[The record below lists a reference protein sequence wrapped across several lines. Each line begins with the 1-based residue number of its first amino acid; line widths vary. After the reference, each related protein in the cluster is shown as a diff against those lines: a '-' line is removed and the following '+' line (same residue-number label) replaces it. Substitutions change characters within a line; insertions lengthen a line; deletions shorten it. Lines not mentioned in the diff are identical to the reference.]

1 MRSSL
6 KIPGSEFIIHIF
18 LGGTSLLG
26 TICWFAIAADGVCSG
41 TGTGQNEVLLLCQA
55 YAPII
60 LLALNLF
67 LFGGLPALLCAPGVR
82 PAFRIMASIAAALLM
97 FVLSPFVW
105 QGSPLLTRV
114 K

>member
-55 YAPII
+55 YAPIS
-60 LLALNLF
+60 F
-67 LFGGLPALLCAPGVR
+67 LRSTYFSSVACLPYCAPWV
-82 PAFRIMASIAAALLM
+82 FDQL
-97 FVLSPFVW
+97 FE
-105 QGSPLLTRV
+105 
-114 K
+114 